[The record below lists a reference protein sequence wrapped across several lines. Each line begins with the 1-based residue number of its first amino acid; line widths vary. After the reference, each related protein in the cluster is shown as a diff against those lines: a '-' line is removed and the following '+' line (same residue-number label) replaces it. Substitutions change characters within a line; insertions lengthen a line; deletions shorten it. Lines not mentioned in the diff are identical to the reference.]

1 MLEQHRRET
10 EEWITKERLQ
20 IDVQRKAIEE
30 KKVQLD
36 HEAAE
41 LIKSQEH
48 FAAKSKKL
56 DAIMKQ
62 VQGLAD

>member
-20 IDVQRKAIEE
+20 IDAQRKVIEE
-30 KKVQLD
+30 KRVQLD

-41 LIKSQEH
+41 LIKSQEN

>member
-1 MLEQHRRET
+1 M
-10 EEWITKERLQ
+10 
-20 IDVQRKAIEE
+20 QRKAIEE